1 MDDEIDEDG
10 EVRSAARRTERALI
24 FAKLAAPFRKEEV
37 RERDIPGGRR
47 SRYVTARTV
56 MNRLDEVVG
65 PWGWSDHYEPTPDG
79 GFKCT
84 LSLRLP
90 DGQCVIR
97 EDVGARRKTND
108 PGEAEKAA
116 VSDAFKRAAIKLGI
130 GRYLHPEGVPNW
142 VARQIR
148 DLEAASR

>member
-1 MDDEIDEDG
+1 MNDDIDEEG
-10 EVRSAARRTERALI
+10 EVRAAARRTERAMI
-24 FAKLAAPFRKEEV
+24 FAKLASPFRKEEV

-47 SRYVTARTV
+47 SRYVTAKSV

-65 PWGWSDHYEPTPDG
+65 PWGWSDRYEPTPDG

-90 DGQCVIR
+90 DGQCIVR

-108 PGEAEKAA
+108 AADAEKAA
-116 VSDAFKRAAIKLGI
+116 VSDAFKRAALKIGI
-130 GRYLHPEGVPNW
+130 ARYLHPEGLPGWIAKQV
-142 VARQIR
+142 RE
-148 DLEAASR
+148 LEAAAR